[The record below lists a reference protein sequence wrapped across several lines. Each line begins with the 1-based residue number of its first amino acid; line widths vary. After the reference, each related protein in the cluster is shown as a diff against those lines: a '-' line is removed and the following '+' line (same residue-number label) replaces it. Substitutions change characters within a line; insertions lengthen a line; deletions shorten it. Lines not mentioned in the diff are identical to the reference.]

1 MEWPKELLEIF
12 EEPEFVNVHPTQP
25 KTTIDDRVK
34 EAFFHINEWYKE
46 NHREPLA
53 SADRPERS
61 YAMQLKGFRESEWKR
76 ELLRN
81 LDEFNLLDEE
91 EQ

>member
-1 MEWPKELLEIF
+1 MEWPKDLLEIF
-12 EEPEFVNVHPTQP
+12 DEPEFVSVHPSQP
-25 KTTIDDRVK
+25 KTTIDDRIK
-34 EAFFHINEWYKE
+34 EAFIQINKWYKI
-46 NHREPLA
+46 HQREPLA
-53 SADRPERS
+53 TSERPERS

-91 EQ
+91 